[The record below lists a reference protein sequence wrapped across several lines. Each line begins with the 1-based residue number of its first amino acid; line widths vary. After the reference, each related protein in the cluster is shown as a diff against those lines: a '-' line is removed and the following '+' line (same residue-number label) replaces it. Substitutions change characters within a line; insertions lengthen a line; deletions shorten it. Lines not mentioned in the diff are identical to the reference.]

1 MNNRAPDPRTSQESG
16 ALLDDATVARMQRNI
31 GRALFATRWIMAPV
45 YVGLLAAMA
54 LIVVKFGQKL
64 FVAFTTVLKED
75 STDTMLNVLALVDMA
90 LVGNLIV
97 MVVLTGW
104 ENSISQLDETKQPG
118 WISALGF
125 AALKQKI
132 IGSVIVI
139 AAVSVLETFMYL
151 KEVPPAHVF
160 WQVCILLALSV
171 TAVLLALT
179 DKLSG
184 GKH

>member
-1 MNNRAPDPRTSQESG
+1 MVDPPRAESPVV
-16 ALLDDATVARMQRNI
+16 DDAAVERMQRNL

-45 YVGLLAAMA
+45 YIGLLAALA
-54 LIVVKFGQKL
+54 LVVVKFAQKL
-64 FVAFTTVLKED
+64 VVAFGSLLKED
-75 STDTMLNVLALVDMA
+75 ATDTMLNALSLVDMA

-104 ENSISQLDETKQPG
+104 ENSITRLDEARHTEL
-118 WISALGF
+118 ITTFGF
-125 AALKQKI
+125 SGLKQKI

-139 AAVSVLETFMYL
+139 VSVYLLETFMYL

-171 TAVLLALT
+171 ASVLLALAER
-179 DKLSG
+179 LSAKG
-184 GKH
+184 H